1 MSPAA
6 GPSSTTNGSRNP
18 SANLE
23 RLNAAVSAI
32 EEFQV
37 QVQDIKE
44 KADKKMAVLH
54 MENEILKSNVEELS
68 ECVSFLVTMLGVRNK
83 EDGPGLDGENGGS
96 LSEIDPTLRGTSEPV
111 SKASSS
117 ARKLSAMELSFAA
130 SKSKAIRV
138 HTKNFLISIHSNFG
152 IKKDVIIDTLKIHLG
167 TDSLAGASLPAFPF
181 GIGEERWPKNPV
193 DQKPY
198 MRLNWDAAYNKWLN
212 AEALDRIFDSLRAT
226 GAKRCP
232 AADEDL
238 ENICDNDLKERIT
251 DKFVSMAREFKSKR
265 KAQADLQA
273 RIQELEDRRAAA
285 EENLDEEF
293 ADESTAKLKV
303 RVQKRAKSGFADLKY
318 DAAFIVNAMS
328 DDEEMQTRDRE
339 AKKYISRAPDWRSD
353 ELTKLYSEIDAIPD
367 PNPDAAAKSRQRLR
381 GDIIPNAVPPKAKV
395 VSTRVRRWMVKP
407 ELLDANEDWM
417 ISGRVGP
424 NGKAW
429 GDDEDPIDDA
439 KGKKRK
445 VEANVLSEEKV
456 FKKSRNVKGKQ
467 VVLKEKLDN
476 VLGGCDADELF
487 DE

>member
-32 EEFQV
+32 EELQV
-37 QVQDIKE
+37 QVRDIKE
-44 KADKKMAVLH
+44 KADKKMAVLRT
-54 MENEILKSNVEELS
+54 ENEILKSNVEELS
-68 ECVSFLVTMLGVRNK
+68 ECVSFLVTMLGVRNE

-111 SKASSS
+111 SEASSS

-130 SKSKAIRV
+130 SKSKAIR
-138 HTKNFLISIHSNFG
+138 
-152 IKKDVIIDTLKIHLG
+152 DVIIDTLKIHLG

-198 MRLNWDAAYNKWLN
+198 MRLNWDAAYNKWPN
-212 AEALDRIFDSLRAT
+212 AEALDRIFDSL
-226 GAKRCP
+226 
-232 AADEDL
+232 
-238 ENICDNDLKERIT
+238 
-251 DKFVSMAREFKSKR
+251 
-265 KAQADLQA
+265 Q
-273 RIQELEDRRAAA
+273 LEDRRAAA
-285 EENLDEEF
+285 KENLDEEF
-293 ADESTAKLKV
+293 ADECTAVVVTTASRDCASKNS
-303 RVQKRAKSGFADLKY
+303 RVSL
-318 DAAFIVNAMS
+318 
-328 DDEEMQTRDRE
+328 
-339 AKKYISRAPDWRSD
+339 
-353 ELTKLYSEIDAIPD
+353 LTKLYSKIDAIPD

-381 GDIIPNAVPPKAKV
+381 GDIILNAVPPKAKV
-395 VSTRVRRWMVKP
+395 VSTRVCQWMVKP

-456 FKKSRNVKGKQ
+456 FKKSWNVKGKQ

-487 DE
+487 NE

>member
-1 MSPAA
+1 
-6 GPSSTTNGSRNP
+6 
-18 SANLE
+18 
-23 RLNAAVSAI
+23 
-32 EEFQV
+32 
-37 QVQDIKE
+37 
-44 KADKKMAVLH
+44 
-54 MENEILKSNVEELS
+54 
-68 ECVSFLVTMLGVRNK
+68 
-83 EDGPGLDGENGGS
+83 
-96 LSEIDPTLRGTSEPV
+96 
-111 SKASSS
+111 
-117 ARKLSAMELSFAA
+117 MELSFAA

-138 HTKNFLISIHSNFG
+138 RTKNFLISIHSNFG
-152 IKKDVIIDTLKIHLG
+152 IKKDVIINTLKIHLG

-212 AEALDRIFDSLRAT
+212 AGALDRIFDLLHVT
-226 GAKRCP
+226 GAKQCP

-238 ENICDNDLKERIT
+238 ENICDNDLKERIK

-265 KAQADLQA
+265 KAQADLQV

-303 RVQKRAKSGFADLKY
+303 RVRKRAKSGFADPKY

-328 DDEEMQTRDRE
+328 DDEEMQTRDGE

-353 ELTKLYSEIDAIPD
+353 KLTKLYSEIDAIPD
-367 PNPDAAAKSRQRLR
+367 PNPDAAAKSL
-381 GDIIPNAVPPKAKV
+381 PPKA
-395 VSTRVRRWMVKP
+395 KP

-439 KGKKRK
+439 KGKSRK

-456 FKKSRNVKGKQ
+456 FKKSRNMKGKQ

-487 DE
+487 NE

>member
-1 MSPAA
+1 MSTAT

-32 EEFQV
+32 EELQV
-37 QVQDIKE
+37 QVRDIKE

-54 MENEILKSNVEELS
+54 TENEILKSSVEELS
-68 ECVSFLVTMLGVRNK
+68 ERVSFLATMLGVRNK
-83 EDGPGLDGENGGS
+83 EDELDGENGGS
-96 LSEIDPTLRGTSEPV
+96 LSEIDPTLCGTSEPV
-111 SKASSS
+111 SEASSS
-117 ARKLSAMELSFAA
+117 ANKLSAMELSFAA
-130 SKSKAIRV
+130 SKSKAIR
-138 HTKNFLISIHSNFG
+138 
-152 IKKDVIIDTLKIHLG
+152 DVIIDTLKIHIG
-167 TDSLAGASLPAFPF
+167 TDSLVGASLSSFPF

-198 MRLNWDAAYNKWLN
+198 MRFNWDAAYNKSPN
-212 AEALDRIFDSLRAT
+212 AEALEKIFNSLCAT

-238 ENICDNDLKERIT
+238 ENICDNDLKEHIK
-251 DKFVSMAREFKSKR
+251 DKFVSMAWEFKSKH
-265 KAQADLQA
+265 KEQADVQA
-273 RIQELEDRRAAA
+273 RIQELEDRHAAA
-285 EENLDEEF
+285 EENLDEEL
-293 ADESTAKLKV
+293 ADEPAIVITTASRDRASKNSCVSSKLKA
-303 RVQKRAKSGFADLKY
+303 RL
-318 DAAFIVNAMS
+318 
-328 DDEEMQTRDRE
+328 
-339 AKKYISRAPDWRSD
+339 
-353 ELTKLYSEIDAIPD
+353 DAIPD

-381 GDIIPNAVPPKAKV
+381 GDIILNAIPPKAKV

-407 ELLDANEDWM
+407 ELLNANEDWM

-429 GDDEDPIDDA
+429 GDEEDPIEDT

-445 VEANVLSEEKV
+445 VEPNVLAEEKV

-476 VLGGCDADELF
+476 VLGGCNADELF

>member
-1 MSPAA
+1 MSTAT
-6 GPSSTTNGSRNP
+6 GPLSMTNGSRNP
-18 SANLE
+18 NANLE

-32 EEFQV
+32 EELQV
-37 QVQDIKE
+37 QVRDIKE
-44 KADKKMAVLH
+44 KADKKMAVLRT
-54 MENEILKSNVEELS
+54 ENEILKSSVEELS
-68 ECVSFLVTMLGVRNK
+68 EHVSFLATMLGVRNE
-83 EDGPGLDGENGGS
+83 EDELDGENGGS

-111 SKASSS
+111 SEASSS
-117 ARKLSAMELSFAA
+117 ANKLSAMELSFAA
-130 SKSKAIRV
+130 SKSKAIQ
-138 HTKNFLISIHSNFG
+138 N
-152 IKKDVIIDTLKIHLG
+152 VIIDTLKIHIG
-167 TDSLAGASLPAFPF
+167 TDSLAGASLPSFPF

-198 MRLNWDAAYNKWLN
+198 MRFNWDTAYNKSPN
-212 AEALDRIFDSLRAT
+212 AEALEKIFNSLRAT

-238 ENICDNDLKERIT
+238 ENICDNDLKERIK
-251 DKFVSMAREFKSKR
+251 DKFVSMAQEFKSKR
-265 KAQADLQA
+265 KEQA
-273 RIQELEDRRAAA
+273 RIQELEDRHAAA
-285 EENLDEEF
+285 EENLDEEL
-293 ADESTAKLKV
+293 ADEPAIVITTASRDRASKNSRVSSKLKARV
-303 RVQKRAKSGFADLKY
+303 RKRVKSGYADPKY

-328 DDEEMQTRDRE
+328 DDEEMQTREGE

-353 ELTKLYSEIDAIPD
+353 EFTKLYSEIDAIPD

-381 GDIIPNAVPPKAKV
+381 GDIVPNAIPPKAKV

-407 ELLDANEDWM
+407 ELLNANEDWM

-429 GDDEDPIDDA
+429 GDEEDPIEDT

-445 VEANVLSEEKV
+445 VEPNVLAEEKV

-476 VLGGCDADELF
+476 VLGGCNADELF